1 MSNLVEV
8 IVPDIGNFDS
18 VDVIEVLVKVGDT
31 VAKED
36 SLITLESDK
45 ASMDIPSSDAGVVK
59 EIKVKVGDK
68 IAKGSPIL
76 VLEAEAASATQTEA
90 PKAETSQAETAPATP
105 ESQPAVSAPTPTAT
119 SAALQGDNDV
129 TCEVV
134 VLGSGPGGYT
144 AAFRAADLGKK
155 VVLIERYSTLGG
167 VC

>member
-18 VDVIEVLVKVGDT
+18 VDVIEVLVKVGDI

-45 ASMDIPSSDAGVVK
+45 ASMDIPSSDAGLVK

-76 VLEAEAASATQTEA
+76 VLEAEAGSATQKEA
-90 PKAETSQAETAPATP
+90 PKAETPKAEAVPATP
-105 ESQPAVSAPTPTAT
+105 LSQPAPTP
-119 SAALQGDNDV
+119 AAPKGENDV

-134 VLGSGPGGYT
+134 VLGSGPGG
-144 AAFRAADLGKK
+144 
-155 VVLIERYSTLGG
+155 
-167 VC
+167 

>member
-18 VDVIEVLVKVGDT
+18 VDVIEVLVKVGDI

-45 ASMDIPSSDAGVVK
+45 ASMDIPSSDAGLVK

-76 VLEAEAASATQTEA
+76 VLEAEAGSAVQSEA
-90 PKAETSQAETAPATP
+90 PKSENT
-105 ESQPAVSAPTPTAT
+105 ES
-119 SAALQGDNDV
+119 
-129 TCEVV
+129 
-134 VLGSGPGGYT
+134 
-144 AAFRAADLGKK
+144 
-155 VVLIERYSTLGG
+155 
-167 VC
+167 